1 LGEASCSG
9 SLNSEPARVDR
20 SSLGEILRMR
30 RKYDRQARPWL
41 LWAERIR
48 YVGFT
53 STLARLGW
61 QILAQGL
68 GAQKHFAHDF
78 MFRLAAVEFGAL
90 TAQNLAREFIG
101 ATTRIYWG
109 QALQSHIVVMQ
120 DSTVLIFTDLIL
132 IKGYFL
138 L

>member
-1 LGEASCSG
+1 MAVVGGAYPIRWFYVNLSPLGLADIG
-9 SLNSEPARVDR
+9 SR
-20 SSLGEILRMR
+20 
-30 RKYDRQARPWL
+30 
-41 LWAERIR
+41 
-48 YVGFT
+48 
-53 STLARLGW
+53 
-61 QILAQGL
+61 L